1 MRTIFYFQYLFHSRI
16 SIIPLRENLVP
27 IRLLNYRLDPH
38 SKVLESPYKENPCVD
53 YVMAWNF
60 SFMRNLAWWVF

>member
-38 SKVLESPYKENPCVD
+38 SKVLESPYKGNPCVD
-53 YVMAWNF
+53 YVMA
-60 SFMRNLAWWVF
+60 